1 MPNKPMFKNSPFST
15 NSPYC
20 MLGINTAFFYICIYR
35 CLGLIA
41 TMKAFWKCCPFN
53 KEIRG
58 EIIMSLKKG
67 TLEW

>member
-1 MPNKPMFKNSPFST
+1 
-15 NSPYC
+15 
-20 MLGINTAFFYICIYR
+20 MLGINMAVFHTYR

>member
-1 MPNKPMFKNSPFST
+1 
-15 NSPYC
+15 
-20 MLGINTAFFYICIYR
+20 MLGINMAVFHISR

>member
-1 MPNKPMFKNSPFST
+1 
-15 NSPYC
+15 
-20 MLGINTAFFYICIYR
+20 MLGINTALFHIYR